1 MSKRDY
7 YDVLDVARDVDAAE
21 LKKAYRKLAMQYHP
35 DRNPDDDVA
44 ETNFKEASEAYE
56 VLSNPEKRAIYDRYG
71 HDGLRGG
78 AGGGQGFSSTDD
90 IFSQFG
96 DIFGDIF
103 GFGGARGQGGGGARQ
118 PNGAERGADMRYDLE
133 LTFEEAVFGVSRTII
148 IPQRHDCKTCTG
160 TGAKPGTKPTTC
172 QSCMGRGQI
181 HHSQGFFTLSSTC
194 PNCRGAGTQIDEKC
208 TDCRGQG
215 TIQED
220 KEVIVKVP
228 GGVDT
233 GTRLR
238 LRSEGQNGTRGGPT
252 GDLYVFLFVQPS
264 EVFERDG
271 TDIHVSVDVHFAQA
285 ALGCELEVP
294 TLGEPKTVQIKP
306 GTQYGDKIT
315 LKNEG
320 ITRVNGSGRGD
331 LIVHVSIDIPKKLTT
346 EQREL
351 LEKFAEASEIP
362 FKKSGFFDKLKEKI
376 G

>member
-7 YDVLDVARDVDAAE
+7 YEVLEVARDADAAE
-21 LKKAYRKLAMQYHP
+21 LKKAYRKLAMQFHP

-44 ETNFKEASEAYE
+44 EARFKEASEAYE
-56 VLSNPEKRAIYDRYG
+56 VLSNPEKRALYDRFG
-71 HDGLRGG
+71 HEGLRNG
-78 AGGGQGFSSTDD
+78 AGGGQGFSSMDD

-103 GFGGARGQGGGGARQ
+103 GFGGRGGGARQ
-118 PNGAERGADMRYDLE
+118 SNGPQRGADMRYDLE
-133 LTFEEAVFGVSRTII
+133 LTFEEAVFGVSRTIV
-148 IPQRHDCKTCTG
+148 IPQRHDCKTCEG
-160 TGAKPGTKPTTC
+160 SGAKPGTEPSTC

-208 TDCRGQG
+208 TDCHGQG
-215 TIQED
+215 TIQAE
-220 KEVIVKVP
+220 KEVTVKVP
-228 GGVDT
+228 AGVDT

-238 LRSEGQNGTRGGPT
+238 LRSEGQNGTRGGPS
-252 GDLYVFLFVQPS
+252 GDLYVFLYVQPS

-271 TDIHVSVDVHFAQA
+271 ADIHFPLQVHFAQA

-294 TLGEPKTVQIKP
+294 TLGEPQTIQIKP
-306 GTQYGDKIT
+306 GTQYGDRIT

-320 ITRVNGSGRGD
+320 IARLNGSGRGD
-331 LIVHVSIDIPKKLTT
+331 LIVHISIEIPKKLST

-351 LEKFAEASEIP
+351 LEKFADLSELSY
-362 FKKSGFFDKLKEKI
+362 KKAGFFDKLKEKI
-376 G
+376 S